1 MFTTVNM
8 MKKVLYL
15 IVPNNMFIY
24 MLDNR
29 PTNLTVVHLR
39 KKKKNTE
46 NIILTGTSRFISY
59 TVKKIKVNLKKKKKR
74 VHTHLSLNFVYWCLK
89 DNKSAYYIKLSEW
102 KKL

>member
-59 TVKKIKVNLKKKKKR
+59 TVKKIKVNLKIKKR
-74 VHTHLSLNFVYWCLK
+74 VHTHLSLNFVY
-89 DNKSAYYIKLSEW
+89 
-102 KKL
+102 

>member
-1 MFTTVNM
+1 MVVNM

-39 KKKKNTE
+39 KKKKKHRKYYLN
-46 NIILTGTSRFISY
+46 RY
-59 TVKKIKVNLKKKKKR
+59 IKV
-74 VHTHLSLNFVYWCLK
+74 H
-89 DNKSAYYIKLSEW
+89 KLHCQ
-102 KKL
+102 KN